1 MRLRWSDPDPSV
13 PERAGQEGPC
23 GIPTLDLDNC
33 APSLNRWQAVGRKFE
48 NGDIDVEIAQ
58 RADAHRDA
66 LNAIKITRR
75 R

>member
-1 MRLRWSDPDPSV
+1 VAGLLSPINPHAAAYLHGYDSGRQAPHQLRM
-13 PERAGQEGPC
+13 
-23 GIPTLDLDNC
+23 L
-33 APSLNRWQAVGRKFE
+33 QAVGRKFE

-58 RADAHRDA
+58 RVDAHRDA